1 MFFTLPR
8 TLGFQEKVPA
18 EGGGVKGMSL
28 IAQLSEGTAPP
39 SSALYLEIL
48 HTLILGRN
56 RVREFASNENELI
69 KLKDHRFIYMPN

>member
-1 MFFTLPR
+1 
-8 TLGFQEKVPA
+8 
-18 EGGGVKGMSL
+18 MSL

-56 RVREFASNENELI
+56 GVREFASNENELI